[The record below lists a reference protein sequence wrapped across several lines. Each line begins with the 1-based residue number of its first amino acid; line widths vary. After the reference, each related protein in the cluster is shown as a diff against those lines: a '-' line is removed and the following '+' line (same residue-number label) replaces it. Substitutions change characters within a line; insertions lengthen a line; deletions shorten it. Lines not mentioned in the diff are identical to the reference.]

1 MVNAAGLEPKF
12 TAVTPL
18 KLLPVMMTEVPPFEG
33 PLEGESDVIAGKGS
47 VYVNWSREDVALVPP
62 GLTTV
67 ILTEIHGCCP
77 AEIVAC

>member
-33 PLEGESDVIAGKGS
+33 PLEGESDVIVGITGG
-47 VYVNWSREDVALVPP
+47 VGEELTYVN
-62 GLTTV
+62 
-67 ILTEIHGCCP
+67 
-77 AEIVAC
+77 